1 MIAARSSVKQHI
13 RIILPLCLG
22 ILLPGCASLNV
33 HDARS
38 GQPVALTLCQK
49 GEILLHRSTLYF
61 GASRPGGVVVDAVQW
76 GQFLTDVVT
85 PAFPDGLTW
94 FDAQGQWR
102 GSSNRVE
109 QEHARL
115 IVLLHAGDAA
125 TQSRVD
131 LIAESYKRVFAQ
143 ESVLQERAA
152 VCARF

>member
-1 MIAARSSVKQHI
+1 M
-13 RIILPLCLG
+13 RIILLLCLG
-22 ILLPGCASLNV
+22 IWLPGCASLKV
-33 HDARS
+33 HDAR
-38 GQPVALTLCQK
+38 GGHPVALTLCHK
-49 GEILLHRSTLYF
+49 GEILLQRSTLYF
-61 GASRPGGVVVDAVQW
+61 GAARPDGGVVDAVQW

-85 PAFPDGLTW
+85 PAFPDGMTW

-115 IVLLHAGDAA
+115 IVLLHASDAA
-125 TQSRVD
+125 TQDRVD
-131 LIAESYKRVFAQ
+131 SIAESYQRAFAQ